1 MRTLETA
8 IRAVGLPKQFG
19 TMRAL
24 DGLDLEA
31 RAGEVFEYLG
41 STVRARPQPS
51 GCCWGM
57 LRPTSGRAEIF
68 GLDAQRDTVVA
79 RQGRRSTVT
88 PAEVPTPRGY
98 PQRMLAAHVAGGS

>member
-1 MRTLETA
+1 META
-8 IRAVGLPKQFG
+8 IRAEGLPEQFG
-19 TMRAL
+19 TMRTR
-24 DGLDLEA
+24 DGLDLEV

-68 GLDAQRDTVVA
+68 GLDAQRDTVA
-79 RQGRRSTVT
+79 AHQGRRSPGL

-98 PQRMLAAHVAGGS
+98 PQRMLAARVAGGS